1 MYMLKKFV
9 ENHILGRC
17 GVYALLLLISG
28 TLLCALSA
36 CLLLLHMNT
45 PAALLSGISVPIV
58 LVSAFLFALDVVV
71 LRNVFLKTERIRVE
85 SIAGKRISVGMT
97 AYNDEECIGNA
108 VSDFLKQPTVAKVTV
123 IDNNCT
129 DLTRAR
135 AEQAGAAVVT
145 EPRQGY
151 GYACMRAL
159 EEASKS
165 GDIIVLVEGDETFSA
180 GDLKKLLPYLE
191 NCDMVVG
198 TRTTREL
205 NDPDSQMDWLM
216 ILGNIFVAKL
226 LQTRFWGTRLTD
238 VGCTYRVIKKESYE
252 KIRARLTVGGMHFL
266 PHMLIQAVKSGLK
279 VIEVPITFR
288 KRSGESKGVGS
299 KKLRAV
305 SVGFKMLLLILFS

>member
-1 MYMLKKFV
+1 MLKKFI
-9 ENHILGRC
+9 ESNLLGRC
-17 GVYALLLLISG
+17 GVYSLLLLIFG

-36 CLLLLHMNT
+36 CLLVLHMDA
-45 PAALLSGISVPIV
+45 PARLLFG
-58 LVSAFLFALDVVV
+58 VSAPIALTAASLFALDVLV
-71 LRNVFLKTERIRVE
+71 LRNVFLEKERIRVD
-85 SIAGKRISVGMT
+85 SIAGRTISVGMT

-108 VSDFLKQPTVAKVTV
+108 VADFLREPSVAKVTV

-129 DLTRAR
+129 DRTRER
-135 AEQAGAAVVT
+135 AEQAGAAVVE

-151 GYACMRAL
+151 GYACMKAL

-191 NCDMVVG
+191 NCDMVIG

-216 ILGNIFVAKL
+216 VLGNIFVAKL

-252 KIRARLTVGGMHFL
+252 KIREKLTVGGMHFL
-266 PHMLIQAVKSGLK
+266 PHMLIQAIKSGLK

-288 KRSGESKGVGS
+288 KRGGESKGVGS

-305 SVGFKMLLLILFS
+305 SVGTKMILQILLS

>member
-1 MYMLKKFV
+1 MSMLKKFI
-9 ENHILGRC
+9 ENHVLGRC
-17 GVYALLLLISG
+17 GVYALLLLLFG

-36 CLLLLHMNT
+36 GLLLANMGVH
-45 PAALLSGISVPIV
+45 AALFRISGAIV
-58 LVSAFLFALDVVV
+58 LASASLFALDVVI
-71 LRNVFLKTERIRVE
+71 LRNVFLKKERIRVE
-85 SIAGKRISVGMT
+85 PIAGKKVSVGMT
-97 AYNDEECIGNA
+97 AYNDEVSIGNA
-108 VSDFLKQPTVAKVTV
+108 VSDFIKEPAVSKVTV

-129 DLTRAR
+129 DRTRER
-135 AEQAGAAVVT
+135 AENAGAAVVVET
-145 EPRQGY
+145 KQGY

-159 EEASKS
+159 EEAAKT

-180 GDLKKLLPYLE
+180 GDLKKMLPYLE
-191 NCDMVVG
+191 NCDMVIG

-238 VGCTYRVIKKESYE
+238 VGCTYRVIKKEGYE
-252 KIRARLTVGGMHFL
+252 KIKAQLNVGGMHFL
-266 PHMLIQAVKSGLK
+266 PHMVIQAVKSGLK

-288 KRSGESKGVGS
+288 KRAGESKGVGS

-305 SVGFKMLLLILFS
+305 SVGFKMVLLILFS